1 MFCVKKGVVKLFP
14 VASIVALAGAA
25 YQFIVPI
32 ELIAVIVVVPGPQLE
47 EGFVLTTVGTRS
59 TVAVMAV
66 LVEAIQLFAVAS
78 T

>member
-14 VASIVALAGAA
+14 VASIVLLVGAA
-25 YQFIVPI
+25 YQLIVPI
-32 ELIAVIVVVPGPQLE
+32 ELIAVIVVVPGPQLD

-59 TVAVMAV
+59 IVAVMAV
-66 LVEAIQLFAVAS
+66 LVKVVQLFAVAS